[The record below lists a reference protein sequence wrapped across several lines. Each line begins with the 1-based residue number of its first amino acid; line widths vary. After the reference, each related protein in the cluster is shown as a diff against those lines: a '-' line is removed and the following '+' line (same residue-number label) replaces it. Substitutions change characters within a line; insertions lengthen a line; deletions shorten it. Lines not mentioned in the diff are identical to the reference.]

1 MFNPVDTKTDFTA
14 MERDI
19 LEWWERN
26 DIPAKYRMRNAG
38 ADKTHSFIDGPI
50 TANNPM
56 GVHHAWGRSYKDIFL
71 RFRAM
76 QGYDQR
82 YQNGF
87 DGQGLWIEVEVEKE
101 LGFKSKRDI
110 EAFGVGKFV
119 DLCKQR
125 VDRFADII
133 SQQSMRLGYWMDWD
147 DSYHTKSDE
156 NNYTIWH
163 FLKTCHQKGWLY
175 EGRDVMPWCPRC
187 GTGLSEHEIV
197 TEGYKEIVHP
207 GLFVKFPL
215 LDADGQES
223 LLVWT
228 TTPWTLTANAAAA
241 VHPEKTYIKVRQ
253 DGETLYLIKE
263 RESVLKGEYEVLGE
277 VPSSELVGL
286 RYRAPFAELTAQEGV
301 EHRVVAWDE
310 VSETEGTGIVH
321 IAPGAGK
328 EDFAL
333 GRENGIP
340 AIAPLDEYGDFVE
353 GFDWLTGQ
361 NVYDTNDAIYDSL
374 KSKNAFYNLERYSHR
389 YPVCWRCDSEL
400 VFRLVD
406 EWFISMGEKYDK
418 PREELTAEEKANSL
432 RYQIMDVVDDIRWVP
447 EFGYARELDWLRN
460 MDDWMISK
468 KRYYGLALPIYKCGC
483 GWFDVIG
490 SETELQE
497 RSVEGWDEF
506 EGNSPHRPWVD
517 AVKIRCDECGEVVE
531 RIGDVGNAWLDAG
544 IVSFSTIGYR
554 HDKDYWRKWFPA
566 DWISESFPGQF
577 RNWFYSLLT
586 MSTVL
591 ENTAPFKSV
600 FSYAL
605 MRDDKGEEMHKSKG
619 NAIWFEDAA
628 ERMGVDA
635 MRWVFLRQNPAL
647 NINFG
652 FRSADE
658 VRRRF
663 IIPLWNVY
671 SFFVTYANI
680 DRYDATAV
688 APPVSE
694 RTELDR
700 WILSELNQ
708 VVAEV
713 TDAFENFDPD
723 RAARHVEGFVEYL
736 SNWYVRRSRRRFW
749 KAGILA
755 ENADADKHG
764 AYATLYD
771 CLLTLIKLIAPV
783 MPFMTEQM
791 YQNLVRQ
798 SSISGQQSAADSM
811 NGRGKESIH
820 LDDFPVADESL
831 IDQGLSDATRLAMRL
846 SSMGRAARQKTGMRV
861 RQPRQ
866 IMKVLVPNATDVETV
881 NALSSQLQEELNV
894 EEIQVSYS
902 DIQFWD
908 WHMAPNLPVLGP
920 KYGSRVNEIRQGLG
934 TMDPRKTLVSWRKFP
949 KIELPPR
956 DKSKPPIVLGFS
968 GEPALWEAL
977 KANFKNI
984 AEILHPEQPEAMLS
998 VVMND
1003 LQESM
1008 LEGGYA
1014 DVALGDVSTFLR
1026 DNGFYDILFEKVPP
1040 QGFSVESDRMYAVAI
1055 STEVTPELAKKGL
1068 ARELIHRIQNTR
1080 KSAGFDVT
1088 DRIVIRYEG
1097 DEEIKGVFQYYGM
1110 TIKEEVLAND
1120 IEPPPILF
1128 DSFPKEPDGYKEIYK
1143 FDGHELT
1150 LWIRKED

>member
-1 MFNPVDTKTDFTA
+1 MFNPVDTKTDFAA

-19 LEWWERN
+19 LDWWERN
-26 DIPAKYRMRNAG
+26 DIPAKYMARNSG
-38 ADKTHSFIDGPI
+38 ADKTFSFIDGPI

-101 LGFKSKRDI
+101 LGFGSKRDI
-110 EAFGVGKFV
+110 EAFGVDKFV
-119 DLCKQR
+119 DMCKQR

-133 SQQSMRLGYWMDWD
+133 SNQSIRLGYWMDWD

-163 FLKTCHQKGWLY
+163 FLKTCHRKGWLY

-207 GLFVKFPL
+207 GLFIKFPL
-215 LDADGQES
+215 LDSDGQES

-253 DGETLYLIKE
+253 DGEILYLIKE
-263 RESVLKGEYEVLGE
+263 CEPVLKGEYEVLGD
-277 VPSSELVGL
+277 VPASTLVGA

-301 EHRVVAWDE
+301 EHRVIAWEE
-310 VSETEGTGIVH
+310 VSESEGTGIVH

-328 EDFAL
+328 EDFEL
-333 GRENGIP
+333 GNENGIP

-374 KSKNAFYNLERYSHR
+374 KSKGVFYNLERYSHR

-406 EWFISMGEKYDK
+406 EWFISMGEKHDK

-432 RYQIMDVVDDIRWVP
+432 RYQIMEVVDEIRWIP

-468 KRYYGLALPIYKCGC
+468 KRYYGLALPIYKCGDC

-517 AVKIRCDECGEVVE
+517 SVKISCDECGAPVS
-531 RIGDVGNAWLDAG
+531 RIEDVGNAWLDAG
-544 IVSFSTIGYR
+544 IVSFSTIQYR
-554 HDKDYWRKWFPA
+554 HDQDYWRKWFPA

-591 ENTAPFKSV
+591 ESTAPFKSV

-605 MRDDKGEEMHKSKG
+605 MRDDRGEEMHKSKG

-680 DRYDATAV
+680 DRYDTTATP
-688 APPVSE
+688 PPVSE
-694 RTELDR
+694 RAELDR

-708 VVAEV
+708 LVREV

-723 RAARHVEGFVEYL
+723 RAARNVEGFVEYL

-791 YQNLVRQ
+791 YGNLTN
-798 SSISGQQSAADSM
+798 GQK
-811 NGRGKESIH
+811 KESVH

-831 IDQGLSDATRLAMRL
+831 IDESLSRATRMIMQL
-846 SSMGRAARQKTGMRV
+846 SSMGRAARQKAGIKV
-861 RQPRQ
+861 RQPVQ
-866 IMKVLVPNATDVETV
+866 TMKVLVSGGSDKATVE
-881 NALSSQLQEELNV
+881 ALSSQLEEELNV
-894 EEIQVSYS
+894 KDVEVIYDSEGMGEIH
-902 DIQFWD
+902 FWD
-908 WHMAPNLPVLGP
+908 WKVSPNMRVLGP
-920 KYGSRVNEIRQGLG
+920 KYGPRLREITEGLAA
-934 TMDPRKTLVSWRKFP
+934 MDPREVVTKMWQHKKLVIPSKDEALP
-949 KIELPPR
+949 PIEL
-956 DKSKPPIVLGFS
+956 GF
-968 GEPALWEAL
+968 
-977 KANFKNI
+977 
-984 AEILHPEQPEAMLS
+984 
-998 VVMND
+998 D
-1003 LQESM
+1003 LP
-1008 LEGGYA
+1008 EGGGWYGYA
-1014 DVALGDVSTFLR
+1014 PLPDEDHHLEA
-1026 DNGFYDILFEKVPP
+1026 E
-1040 QGFSVESDRMYAVAI
+1040 E
-1055 STEVTPELAKKGL
+1055 STESLGLFGVLNAEKIAPEGFAAEEDRGYSVAMSTEITPELRLEGD
-1068 ARELIHRIQNTR
+1068 ARELVHGIQNMR
-1080 KSAGFDVT
+1080 RSADFDIADHIVT
-1088 DRIVIRYEG
+1088 YYESSPELEAVIAAHSDYIRQETLTQELLSQPPADGAYTETLKVNSI
-1097 DEEIKGVFQYYGM
+1097 EATIGVRRAG
-1110 TIKEEVLAND
+1110 
-1120 IEPPPILF
+1120 
-1128 DSFPKEPDGYKEIYK
+1128 
-1143 FDGHELT
+1143 
-1150 LWIRKED
+1150 